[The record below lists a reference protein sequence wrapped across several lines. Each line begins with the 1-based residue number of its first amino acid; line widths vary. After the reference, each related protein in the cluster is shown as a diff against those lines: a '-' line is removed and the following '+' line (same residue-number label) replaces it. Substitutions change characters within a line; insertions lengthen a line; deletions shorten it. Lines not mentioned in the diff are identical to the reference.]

1 LYSNKPNEEALPWL
15 RDVKQ
20 HRVAADGD
28 AQQLII
34 QRLTG
39 LATLTAARRTKL
51 NEKNR
56 LIPETLEV

>member
-39 LATLTAARRTKL
+39 LATLTAARR
-51 NEKNR
+51 N
-56 LIPETLEV
+56 